1 MNYYNLVIDDRER
14 AVIPFF
20 SKQAIKSKVGRIT
33 TGDYVLLMQDKE
45 KKHKAKPVIVFER
58 KSWKDFSESFKDGRF
73 DNNDNLREYQKKY
86 NCKIIFVLEGQAFPK
101 PNRKFRGIPFKNIAK
116 RVDHMMLVD
125 GFHMVQTPD
134 AEGTATRI
142 SEICLAYMQY
152 EKQLVSNYKDLNKE
166 LDNNKKL
173 GSTEPKKDDSK
184 KVVPIQKKDSKKD
197 ELVSLEESES
207 SASLEESESSDKSD
221 SSKESLEKSKEN
233 STDSMDIPTDLKKV
247 RQKTNDQVLL
257 DMWRSLPQVSSTTAA
272 ILSEHFAIRDILCGK
287 IMVPQIAELTYPSGV
302 KIGEARAKKILEVGI
317 SPQNKNAVTK
327 VATLAQTITWK
338 AQQEKVLKSIKG
350 VSSPTAKVILA
361 KYTLKELCETV
372 TEKELA
378 ELKKTSEANSRKIGP
393 AIAKKII
400 GLLRAKN
407 V

>member
-1 MNYYNLVIDDRER
+1 MFRYNLVIDDREK

-33 TGDYVLLMQDKE
+33 TGDYVFLMQDVE
-45 KKHKAKPVIVFER
+45 KKNKAKPVIVFER

-73 DNNDNLREYQKKY
+73 DNNENLREFREKY
-86 NCKIIFVLEGQAFPK
+86 GSKIIFILEGQAFPK
-101 PNRKFRGIPFKNIAK
+101 PKRKFRGIPFKNIAK

-134 AEGTATRI
+134 PEGTATRI
-142 SEICLAYMQY
+142 SDICLAYMQY
-152 EKQLVSNYKDLNKE
+152 EKQLISNHKQLNADLDKNA
-166 LDNNKKL
+166 KL
-173 GSTEPKKDDSK
+173 GSKEDTPIKEPVVKKTQENVIELDK
-184 KVVPIQKKDSKKD
+184 ETD
-197 ELVSLEESES
+197 EKNLEESDSDS
-207 SASLEESESSDKSD
+207 SVELEESDSD
-221 SSKESLEKSKEN
+221 SKKEN

-257 DMWRSLPQVSSTTAA
+257 DMWRALPQVSSTTAA
-272 ILSEHFAIRDILCGK
+272 ILSEHFTIRDVLCGK
-287 IMVPQIAELTYPSGV
+287 IMVPQISQLTYPSGT

-317 SPQNKNAVTK
+317 SPQNKNSATK

-338 AQQEKVLKSIKG
+338 TQQEKILKSIKG
-350 VSSPTAKVILA
+350 VSADTAKAILK

-372 TEKELA
+372 SEKELA
-378 ELKKTSEANSRKIGP
+378 ELKKTEAANSRKVGP
-393 AIAKKII
+393 AIAKKIM
-400 GLLRAKN
+400 GLLKAKN